1 MSYRESGEIGPI
13 TRISGHRAQAGRPI
27 AWTSDAATR
36 TPKNAAVRGAGITSE
51 SGGVA
56 AQDDPTNHAVEQD
69 GGAVLIADDHPLFRD
84 ALAQIVA
91 SALPR
96 ASIVESGSIEDAL
109 AALAARDFELIL
121 LDVNMPGMNGMA
133 GLLSLRN
140 QAPAT
145 PVVIVSGREDRE
157 TVDQAI
163 GCGAAGFIPKS
174 LSRDGMHRALVA
186 VLAGEI
192 SLPDDQAPEGA
203 TNHQAAVASLSAQQ
217 RRVLEMISAGKA
229 NKIIAYELAISES
242 TVKAHVTAI
251 LRKLNL
257 RSRIQAALYAT
268 RQT

>member
-1 MSYRESGEIGPI
+1 MQLSSA
-13 TRISGHRAQAGRPI
+13 S
-27 AWTSDAATR
+27 
-36 TPKNAAVRGAGITSE
+36 TPGSTSE
-51 SGGVA
+51 SGPNLPALG
-56 AQDDPTNHAVEQD
+56 QESS
-69 GGAVLIADDHPLFRD
+69 AVLIADDHPLFRD
-84 ALAQIVA
+84 ALAQIVT
-91 SALPR
+91 STLPN
-96 ASIVESGSIEDAL
+96 AVVVECGSIEDAQ
-109 AALAARDFELIL
+109 AALARQDFELIL

-140 QAPAT
+140 TAPAT

-157 TVDQAI
+157 TVDQAM

-174 LSRDGMHRALVA
+174 LSRDGMRSALCA

-192 SLPDDQAPEGA
+192 SLPGEPAIDGVPDR
-203 TNHQAAVASLSAQQ
+203 HAAVATLSGQQ

-229 NKIIAYELAISES
+229 NKIIAYELSISES

-268 RQT
+268 RQA

>member
-1 MSYRESGEIGPI
+1 MNL
-13 TRISGHRAQAGRPI
+13 RAAGDI
-27 AWTSDAATR
+27 APLQPGSAQ
-36 TPKNAAVRGAGITSE
+36 RGAAREAS
-51 SGGVA
+51 
-56 AQDDPTNHAVEQD
+56 
-69 GGAVLIADDHPLFRD
+69 AVLIADDHPLFRD
-84 ALAQIVA
+84 ALSQIVA
-91 SALPR
+91 SALPH
-96 ASIVESGSIEDAL
+96 AGVVEAGSIEDAL
-109 AALAARDFELIL
+109 TALAARDFELIL

-133 GLLSLRN
+133 GLLALRR

-192 SLPDDQAPEGA
+192 SLPDEHAGDAGA
-203 TNHQAAVASLSAQQ
+203 DRHGAVAALSAQQ

-268 RQT
+268 RQS

>member
-1 MSYRESGEIGPI
+1 MHVSSASTGDSGSNIPVIGQES
-13 TRISGHRAQAGRPI
+13 S
-27 AWTSDAATR
+27 
-36 TPKNAAVRGAGITSE
+36 
-51 SGGVA
+51 
-56 AQDDPTNHAVEQD
+56 
-69 GGAVLIADDHPLFRD
+69 AVLIADDHPLFRD
-84 ALAQIVA
+84 ALAQIVT
-91 SALPR
+91 STLPN
-96 ASIVESGSIEDAL
+96 ATVVECGSIEDAQ
-109 AALAARDFELIL
+109 AALARQDFELVL

-140 QAPAT
+140 AAPAT

-157 TVDQAI
+157 TVDQAM

-174 LSRDGMHRALVA
+174 LSRDGMRSALCA

-192 SLPDDQAPEGA
+192 SLPGEPAIDGVPDRHAAIA
-203 TNHQAAVASLSAQQ
+203 TLSGQQ

-229 NKIIAYELAISES
+229 NKIIAYELSISES

-268 RQT
+268 RQA

>member
-1 MSYRESGEIGPI
+1 MQNSPLG
-13 TRISGHRAQAGRPI
+13 
-27 AWTSDAATR
+27 
-36 TPKNAAVRGAGITSE
+36 TPLQFNPGDQVPAVKSASAEGC
-51 SGGVA
+51 
-56 AQDDPTNHAVEQD
+56 
-69 GGAVLIADDHPLFRD
+69 AVLIADDHPLFRD
-84 ALAQIVA
+84 ALAQIVN
-91 SALPR
+91 STLPH
-96 ASIVESGSIEDAL
+96 ASIVECGCLEDAQG
-109 AALAARDFELIL
+109 ALGKRDFELIL

-133 GLLSLRN
+133 GLLAVRN
-140 QAPAT
+140 TAPAT

-157 TVDQAI
+157 TVDQAM

-174 LSRDGMHRALVA
+174 LSRDGMRAALCA

-192 SLPDDQAPEGA
+192 SLPAEAPLDGAPER
-203 TNHQAAVASLSAQQ
+203 HAAVAALSSQQ

-268 RQT
+268 RQA

>member
-1 MSYRESGEIGPI
+1 MQNTTAARAPGE
-13 TRISGHRAQAGRPI
+13 QAS
-27 AWTSDAATR
+27 AMELSTAHSC
-36 TPKNAAVRGAGITSE
+36 V
-51 SGGVA
+51 
-56 AQDDPTNHAVEQD
+56 
-69 GGAVLIADDHPLFRD
+69 VLIADDHPLFRD
-84 ALAQIVA
+84 ALAQIVTSTLPHA
-91 SALPR
+91 SV
-96 ASIVESGSIEDAL
+96 VECGCLEDAQ
-109 AALAARDFELIL
+109 AALADRDFELIL

-133 GLLSLRN
+133 GLLSVRN
-140 QAPAT
+140 RAPAT

-157 TVDQAI
+157 TVDQAM

-174 LSRDGMHRALVA
+174 LSRDGMRSALSA

-192 SLPDDQAPEGA
+192 SLPQEAPLDGAPER
-203 TNHQAAVASLSAQQ
+203 QAAVATLSSQQ

-268 RQT
+268 RQA

>member
-1 MSYRESGEIGPI
+1 MPE
-13 TRISGHRAQAGRPI
+13 HRRFSLPVPP
-27 AWTSDAATR
+27 AA
-36 TPKNAAVRGAGITSE
+36 RGQ
-51 SGGVA
+51 GV
-56 AQDDPTNHAVEQD
+56 THAD
-69 GGAVLIADDHPLFRD
+69 HGAVLIADDHPLFRD
-84 ALAQIVA
+84 ALAQIIA
-91 SALPR
+91 TTLPH
-96 ASIVESGSIEDAL
+96 AQVVECGTLEDAQAVL
-109 AALAARDFELIL
+109 QAASPGNSGGDTGRQDFELIL
-121 LDVNMPGMNGMA
+121 LDINMPGMNGMA
-133 GLLSLRN
+133 GLLALRN
-140 QAPAT
+140 MAPAT

-174 LSRDGMHRALVA
+174 LSREGMSRALTA

-192 SLPDDQAPEGA
+192 SLPHEVPLDGGPDRPGER
-203 TNHQAAVASLSAQQ
+203 HAAVAALSSQQ

-268 RQT
+268 RQG

>member
-1 MSYRESGEIGPI
+1 MSYRGADIGTVRMEGEAP
-13 TRISGHRAQAGRPI
+13 APEAPNPQA
-27 AWTSDAATR
+27 
-36 TPKNAAVRGAGITSE
+36 AGVS
-51 SGGVA
+51 
-56 AQDDPTNHAVEQD
+56 N
-69 GGAVLIADDHPLFRD
+69 AVLIADDHPLFRD

-91 SALPR
+91 SALPH
-96 ASIVESGSIEDAL
+96 AAIVEAGSIEDAL
-109 AALAARDFELIL
+109 TALAARDFELIL

-133 GLLSLRN
+133 GLLALRR

-174 LSRDGMHRALVA
+174 LPRDGMHKALLS

-192 SLPDDQAPEGA
+192 SLPDEQVSDGA
-203 TNHQAAVASLSAQQ
+203 SDRHAAVAALSAQQ

-229 NKIIAYELAISES
+229 NKIIAYELSISES

-268 RQT
+268 RQG

>member
-1 MSYRESGEIGPI
+1 MPMSDGLADTIPGNPLSALE
-13 TRISGHRAQAGRPI
+13 
-27 AWTSDAATR
+27 
-36 TPKNAAVRGAGITSE
+36 SE
-51 SGGVA
+51 S
-56 AQDDPTNHAVEQD
+56 
-69 GGAVLIADDHPLFRD
+69 GAVLIADDHPLFRD

-91 SALPR
+91 STLPHAR
-96 ASIVESGSIEDAL
+96 IVECGCIEDAQ
-109 AALAARDFELIL
+109 AALSQQDYELIL

-140 QAPAT
+140 SAPAT

-157 TVDQAI
+157 TVDQAM

-174 LSRDGMHRALVA
+174 LSRDGMRAALSA
-186 VLAGEI
+186 VLAGEV
-192 SLPDDQAPEGA
+192 SLPAEPAIDGAPDR
-203 TNHQAAVASLSAQQ
+203 HAAIAALSGQQ

-229 NKIIAYELAISES
+229 NKIIAYELSISES

-268 RQT
+268 RQA

>member
-1 MSYRESGEIGPI
+1 MQVSSASPDDGVSAIP
-13 TRISGHRAQAGRPI
+13 
-27 AWTSDAATR
+27 
-36 TPKNAAVRGAGITSE
+36 AVSQE
-51 SGGVA
+51 HS
-56 AQDDPTNHAVEQD
+56 
-69 GGAVLIADDHPLFRD
+69 AVLIADDHPLFRD
-84 ALAQIVA
+84 ALAQIVT
-91 SALPR
+91 STLPN
-96 ASIVESGSIEDAL
+96 AIVVECGCIEDAQ
-109 AALAARDFELIL
+109 AALARQDFELVL

-140 QAPAT
+140 TAPAT

-157 TVDQAI
+157 TVDQAM

-174 LSRDGMHRALVA
+174 LSRDGMRSALVA

-192 SLPDDQAPEGA
+192 SLPGEPVIDGVPDRHAAIA
-203 TNHQAAVASLSAQQ
+203 TLSGQQ

-229 NKIIAYELAISES
+229 NKIIAYELSISES

-268 RQT
+268 RQA

>member
-1 MSYRESGEIGPI
+1 MQVPSA
-13 TRISGHRAQAGRPI
+13 TAGQGG
-27 AWTSDAATR
+27 TSIPVLAAE
-36 TPKNAAVRGAGITSE
+36 TS
-51 SGGVA
+51 
-56 AQDDPTNHAVEQD
+56 
-69 GGAVLIADDHPLFRD
+69 AVLIADDHPLFRD
-84 ALAQIVA
+84 ALAQIVTSTMPHA
-91 SALPR
+91 TV
-96 ASIVESGSIEDAL
+96 VECGSIEDAQ
-109 AALAARDFELIL
+109 AALAKQDFELVL

-140 QAPAT
+140 AAPAT

-157 TVDQAI
+157 TVDQAM

-174 LSRDGMHRALVA
+174 LSRDGMRSALVA

-192 SLPDDQAPEGA
+192 SLPGEPAIDGVPDRNTAIA
-203 TNHQAAVASLSAQQ
+203 TLSGQQ

-229 NKIIAYELAISES
+229 NKIIAYELSISES

-268 RQT
+268 RQA